1 MNLKRKV
8 RIEILQMNIDIFS
21 NHFFF
26 EINRLFVLV
35 YTNEDVISKRFKA
48 KIMMLSLMEKTIK
61 DYTTGWLLDYDY
73 INNNYRLI
81 TIKWS
86 VKKEV
91 DADPRAIEQIE
102 FVGQLK
108 QLDANYNLTDEAGN
122 DQSKFLSMI

>member
-61 DYTTGWLLDYDY
+61 EYTTGWLLDYDY

>member
-1 MNLKRKV
+1 
-8 RIEILQMNIDIFS
+8 MNIDIFS

-35 YTNEDVISKRFKA
+35 YTNEDVIPKRFKA